1 MAMFTD
7 KADVIARRLDNW
19 ALRERVF
26 AMEYASYERVERL
39 TGRPAMLTLDADDLE
54 ALVGVMGRFP
64 RFGPTGMKL
73 FEAHAA
79 TMKLAV

>member
-1 MAMFTD
+1 
-7 KADVIARRLDNW
+7 
-19 ALRERVF
+19 
-26 AMEYASYERVERL
+26 
-39 TGRPAMLTLDADDLE
+39 MLTLDADDLE